1 MDTATR
7 IQAFLRESA
16 RLRYDSVPVPPFTL
30 FLHPASSLPESNYAI
45 PDAALVGPPVGG
57 LGALRG
63 AFLARARHPRVV
75 FVAAAAPT
83 LAATCA
89 AAGWLEME
97 REQLLIATP
106 ANLQPPAP
114 VPGLEIET
122 LDAHAPLEA
131 IRENLDTNEQG
142 FNPDHALPT
151 TEADALVFR
160 AGLAASR
167 AFTARLGGQAVAAGM
182 FTTPQ
187 AGVTELA
194 GITTL
199 APFRRRGIA
208 AALTAAMA
216 QAAFDA
222 GLDLVFLG
230 THEAATARVYERVG
244 FQPYSVLLTYSRP
257 VLAP

>member
-7 IQAFLRESA
+7 LQAHLRESA
-16 RLRYDSVPVPPFTL
+16 RLRYDAVPAPPFTL

-45 PDAALVGPPVGG
+45 PDEALDAAPVGG

-63 AFLARARHPRVV
+63 AFLARARHPRLV
-75 FVAAAAPT
+75 FVQAYAPALAAA
-83 LAATCA
+83 CA

-97 REQLLIATP
+97 REHLLIATP
-106 ANLQPPAP
+106 ATLQPPAP
-114 VPGLEIET
+114 VPGLEIEM
-122 LDAHAPLEA
+122 LDAHAPLAA

-142 FNPDHALPT
+142 FNPDQAAPA

-160 AGLAASR
+160 EGLGASR

-199 APFRRRGIA
+199 PPFRRRGIA

-216 QAAFDA
+216 RAAFDS

-230 THEAATARVYERVG
+230 AHEAATVRVYERVG
-244 FQPYSVLLTYSRP
+244 FQPCSVLLTYSRP

>member
-1 MDTATR
+1 MNTAAR
-7 IQAFLRESA
+7 IQAFLWESA
-16 RLRYDSVPVPPFTL
+16 RLRYDAVPVPPFTL
-30 FLHPASSLPESNYAI
+30 FLHPVSSVPESNYAM
-45 PDAALVGPPVGG
+45 PDAPLAAPPVGG

-63 AFLARARHPRVV
+63 AFLARGRHPRIV
-75 FVAAAAPT
+75 FVEASAPGLAAAS
-83 LAATCA
+83 A

-97 REQLLIATP
+97 REQLLTATP
-106 ANLQPPAP
+106 ATLRPPAP
-114 VPGLEIET
+114 VPGLIIEM

-131 IRENLDTNEQG
+131 IRENLNTNEQG
-142 FNPDHALPT
+142 FDPGAAPI

-160 AGLAASR
+160 EGLTTSR
-167 AFTARLGGQAVAAGM
+167 AFTARLEEQAVAAGM
-182 FTTPQ
+182 FTTPRD
-187 AGVTELA
+187 GLTELA

-216 QAAFDA
+216 QAAFAA

-230 THEAATARVYERVG
+230 AREAATVRVYERVG
-244 FQPYSVLLTYSRP
+244 FQPCSVLLTYSRP